1 MSDKG
6 YAVGFVERSVKA
18 TVGGGVSTA
27 DADADEVNVS
37 GVESL
42 SWRRM
47 LAPYANSGNGAAK
60 STLLKSIS

>member
-1 MSDKG
+1 MSDRG
-6 YAVGFVERSVKA
+6 NAVGLVERSEKE

-27 DADADEVNVS
+27 DDAAEVKVS